1 MREKLILYLTDN
13 EVLLDQGGHQKH
25 FIWQGK
31 IREVQKELEGFL
43 EADPKAPLSLLI
55 DMSSLDIREEKL
67 PPLFP
72 WDRRRFLR
80 HKRADYATQGG
91 YGGFQFLKEE
101 KEIYLRW
108 VHVPENASLSAWLLW
123 VTSLSNPLKGIFT
136 VPLEAGHFLKQHL
149 STPYQ
154 MLIYGPSSKT
164 TRHVIFKGN
173 RLLLSRMTQGEEDFK
188 SSLHFLS
195 RNHPDI
201 HEKLSVLNLLE
212 KDPSALL
219 RYVASQ
225 RRPSFSLIPPSK
237 ALLFRRSALGLLMG
251 SLLLS
256 GFTIYQGFEF
266 KNESHALMP
275 QIESLNF
282 RLQTLKNDL
291 QNKEVE
297 KIREDLDH
305 YHYLK
310 THSETPFLYFEK
322 LFPLLQKYQIR
333 LENMKWHYGPPVELF
348 LTFMMKEAT
357 PERLS
362 STFSQFLKSC
372 TEIFPDVQVS
382 ISSAPFNSGLH
393 ETFKS
398 PLETSHPLAQVRLV
412 FP

>member
-1 MREKLILYLTDN
+1 
-13 EVLLDQGGHQKH
+13 
-25 FIWQGK
+25 
-31 IREVQKELEGFL
+31 
-43 EADPKAPLSLLI
+43 
-55 DMSSLDIREEKL
+55 
-67 PPLFP
+67 
-72 WDRRRFLR
+72 
-80 HKRADYATQGG
+80 
-91 YGGFQFLKEE
+91 
-101 KEIYLRW
+101 
-108 VHVPENASLSAWLLW
+108 